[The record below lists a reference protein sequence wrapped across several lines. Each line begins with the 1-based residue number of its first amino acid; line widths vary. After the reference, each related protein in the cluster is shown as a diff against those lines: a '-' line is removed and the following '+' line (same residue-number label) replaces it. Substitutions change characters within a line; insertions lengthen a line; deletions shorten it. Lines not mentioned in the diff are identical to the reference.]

1 MPARLLA
8 GAIFF
13 CSLCLLDARAQVRSS
28 PEEEEKLK
36 AIIAASQ
43 DPAVLEQT
51 FTSLI
56 EIYLQREECDR
67 AQDWVNRAR
76 DRKVFRQLAP
86 FLLEVGRC
94 LEKKSAERARQLYQ
108 KIIADY
114 PDETDEIGDKY
125 SESARR
131 RLVWL
136 SGDRSWLVAN
146 RSQLVRLLRRAVQR
160 HDFNSLRNYVSKV
173 TFMFGACESE
183 FLNSNL
189 EEVAAFV
196 DENYKVRIK
205 VAPGV
210 RRLPYHEGWY
220 VLESHGWS
228 APYNYVYFLIQQIS
242 GGWEWIGGIYCDEP
256 IFRRITLAADR

>member
-1 MPARLLA
+1 MLARFLACLILL
-8 GAIFF
+8 GL
-13 CSLCLLDARAQVRSS
+13 LCPLEIRAQVRSN

-36 AIIAASQ
+36 TTIASSQ
-43 DPAVLEQT
+43 DQTVLEQA

-56 EIYLQREECDR
+56 GIYLQREECDR
-67 AQDWVNRAR
+67 AQDWLSRAH
-76 DRKVFRQLAP
+76 DRKVFRRGAS

-94 LEKKSAERARQLYQ
+94 LEAKFPERARQLYQ
-108 KIIADY
+108 KMISDY

-125 SESARR
+125 SDAARR

-146 RSQLVRLLRRAVQR
+146 RSQLVRLLRSAVQR
-160 HDFNSLRNYVSKV
+160 HDFNSLRKYVSKV
-173 TFMFGACESE
+173 NFMFGACESE

-189 EEVAAFV
+189 EEVAAFL
-196 DENYKVRIK
+196 DENRRTGIK
-205 VAPGV
+205 VASGV
-210 RRLPYHEGWY
+210 RKFPYHGDWY

-228 APYNYVYFLIQQIS
+228 APYSYVYFLIQQIP

-256 IFRRITLAADR
+256 IFRRLATATIR